1 MSSGLKGSL
10 RFIAMLAALL
20 TATLALCLLFGWLT
34 RDELVDAAIKGYA
47 TLAVAALLSL
57 ALGTLLGRDKH

>member
-34 RDELVDAAIKGYA
+34 REELVDAAIKGYA